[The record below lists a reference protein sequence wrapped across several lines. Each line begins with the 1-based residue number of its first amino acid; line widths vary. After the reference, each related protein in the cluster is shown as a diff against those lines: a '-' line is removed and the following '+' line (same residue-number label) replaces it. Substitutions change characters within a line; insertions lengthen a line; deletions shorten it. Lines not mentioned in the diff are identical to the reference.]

1 MRSSKDLLKEGVKL
15 QRNSDKAF
23 AKDIKA
29 GQQPS
34 DARIT
39 ERSNVNKA
47 IYRMLHRVGE
57 GRAKEVAK
65 AINSTS
71 KATNAI
77 PKVERGEANVR
88 K

>member
-15 QRNSDKAF
+15 QRNCDKAF

-34 DARIT
+34 DARIK

-57 GRAKEVAK
+57 GGAKEVAK
-65 AINSTS
+65 TINSTS
-71 KATNAI
+71 KAANVI
-77 PKVERGEANVR
+77 PKGERGEANLR

>member
-1 MRSSKDLLKEGVKL
+1 MRSSKDLLKKGVKL

-23 AKDIKA
+23 TKDIKA

-34 DARIT
+34 DTRIT

-65 AINSTS
+65 TINSAS
-71 KATNAI
+71 KATNVI